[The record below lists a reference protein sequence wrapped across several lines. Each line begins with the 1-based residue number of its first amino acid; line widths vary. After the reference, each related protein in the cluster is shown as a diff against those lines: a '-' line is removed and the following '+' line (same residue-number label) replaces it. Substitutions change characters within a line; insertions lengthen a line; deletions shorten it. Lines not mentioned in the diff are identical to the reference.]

1 MKKLILIGGVLASGK
16 STYSMFLKEK
26 LKINVINKDR
36 LKEILGDN
44 IYVETR
50 EENKKLSVICFDLMK
65 YLVFANETT
74 LLLECNFK
82 DYELV
87 ELKKICE
94 ELNYDVLSIV
104 FDASNEILHER
115 FLKRLNENRHYV
127 HKSQDFTN
135 IEDFIKTQDELR
147 NAPYF
152 GKIINVNCDDFSYQ
166 EDLILLNKIEEFI
179 KNKNPKAKL

>member
-16 STYSMFLKEK
+16 STYSMILKEK
-26 LKINVINKDR
+26 FKINVINKDR

-44 IYVETR
+44 IYVKTR

-65 YLVFANETT
+65 YLLFANESV
-74 LLLECNFK
+74 LVLECNFK
-82 DYELV
+82 NYELI
-87 ELKKICE
+87 ELKKIVDK
-94 ELNYDVLSIV
+94 LNYEVLSIV
-104 FDASNEILHER
+104 FDARNEILHER

-166 EDLILLNKIEEFI
+166 EDTTILNQINEFLNK
-179 KNKNPKAKL
+179 